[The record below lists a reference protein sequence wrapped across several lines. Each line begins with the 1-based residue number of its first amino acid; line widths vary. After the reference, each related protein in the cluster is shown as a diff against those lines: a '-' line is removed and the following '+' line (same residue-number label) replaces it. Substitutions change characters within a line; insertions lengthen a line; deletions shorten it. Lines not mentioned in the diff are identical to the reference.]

1 VDNAG
6 LLVGVKKSLLITIA
20 DNLSRGVHFRLERSA
35 FISTCR
41 GEQLMSKQPYVV
53 VVGSTMIDMVTYT
66 KKVPSAGETVVG
78 DSFAL
83 GFGGKGANQAVMAR
97 RLGATV
103 SMVNTLGN
111 DVFGDTTL
119 SNFQEQGIDITFVL
133 RTSGASGVA
142 PIWVEPDG
150 SNRIIC
156 VPGANNAMTPAEAK
170 SALES
175 LKGYSVVIGQ
185 LEIPQAVT
193 TQAFATARS
202 CGALTV
208 LNPAPFAAISPE
220 LISLSDWIIPNESE
234 FAGMHPQGLEPTSDE
249 IILQLATTLK
259 TRFAVTLGDQGAAF
273 TTLDGRVER
282 VSAPK
287 VTAIDTTGAGDA
299 FVGAF
304 SVGLALGMDERR
316 AIALGCA
323 CASDSV
329 TRLGT
334 QSSYPTATMAE
345 AILHSIG

>member
-1 VDNAG
+1 
-6 LLVGVKKSLLITIA
+6 
-20 DNLSRGVHFRLERSA
+20 
-35 FISTCR
+35 
-41 GEQLMSKQPYVV
+41 MSKQPYVV